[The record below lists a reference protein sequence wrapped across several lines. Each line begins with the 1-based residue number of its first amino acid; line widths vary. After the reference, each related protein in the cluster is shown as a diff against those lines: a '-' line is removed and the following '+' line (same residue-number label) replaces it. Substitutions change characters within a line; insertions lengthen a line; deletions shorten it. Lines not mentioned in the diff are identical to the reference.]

1 METTKKTKEM
11 DMLNGGL
18 AGKLI
23 LFSIPLAFSSILRAA
38 IQFGGCRCSWK
49 ICRRQGISSS
59 RKLCSVSWYFCKPDR
74 GIFRR
79 TECSVSKSDRTETKR

>member
-23 LFSIPLAFSSILRAA
+23 LFSIPLAFSSI
-38 IQFGGCRCSWK
+38 WK